1 MNLFLFNMITGI
13 ILFTCLTIVNVG
25 CMWVLKVMLDE
36 VFTDDVMQKV
46 RKWYGNSLGKTACRT
61 EETSERVVC
70 DTDRSGESLQER
82 RDQPTEVHGSEEETS
97 EGA

>member
-13 ILFTCLTIVNVG
+13 ILFTCLAIVNVG

-36 VFTDDVMQKV
+36 VFTDDVVKKV
-46 RKWYGNSLGKTACRT
+46 RKWYGSSLGKTACRT
-61 EETSERVVC
+61 EEASERVVC
-70 DTDRSGESLQER
+70 DTDRSGESIQER
-82 RDQPTEVHGSEEETS
+82 RDQSTEVHGSEEETS